1 MGSSE
6 CPSASLGAAICLCII
21 AIYEISTGG
30 ENRLVDKF
38 SRNRRWRPINHR
50 GHSLWILRAL
60 EAKGMPA
67 DLAAQ
72 MWGATVYA
80 RRLLIR
86 RAYDPSWRW
95 SPAVQAAA
103 DRQLTARMQRVNARL
118 AAMAPGRHLSVGT
131 YAQAMAASRRRL
143 AAQTAKA
150 QTPAPPGG
158 TSPLVGVLGIAG
170 LCWIGWS
177 LSA

>member
-1 MGSSE
+1 MGS
-6 CPSASLGAAICLCII
+6 
-21 AIYEISTGG
+21 
-30 ENRLVDKF
+30 VDNF

-50 GHSLWILRAL
+50 GNSLWILRAL

-95 SPAVQAAA
+95 SPAAQAAA

-118 AAMAPGRHLSVGT
+118 AAIAPGRHLSVGT
-131 YAQAMAASRRRL
+131 YAQAMADSRRRL
-143 AAQTAKA
+143 AAQAAAEASTVANAQTAEA
-150 QTPAPPGG
+150 PTPAPPGG
-158 TSPLVGVLGIAG
+158 GASPLVGVLGVAG

-177 LSA
+177 LWGSKPSRAPRQTPIPV